1 MNQESTNA
9 DLLKAITEA
18 KTHTDGR
25 IDEIFEAMGEFS
37 NKVDQQFAKVDQQ
50 FAKINAT
57 LTTMPTKDD
66 MDEKLLNTKG
76 DIIAI
81 IRKEDVKLHTLVE
94 ILREKK
100 VLTDPDIKR
109 ILSLEPF
116 PQLFL

>member
-1 MNQESTNA
+1 MNNEPTNT

-25 IDEIFEAMGEFS
+25 IDEIFEAIGEFAT
-37 NKVDQQFAKVDQQ
+37 KVDQQFGR
-50 FAKINAT
+50 INAT

-66 MDEKLLNTKG
+66 MDEKLANTKG
-76 DIIAI
+76 DIIVTV
-81 IRKEDVKLHTLVE
+81 RKEDIKLRTLVE
-94 ILREKK
+94 ILREKQ
-100 VLTDPDIKR
+100 VLSDPDIKR